1 MEMKTSEENT
11 PIELIPTVNME
22 RINFSF
28 PVMNSAPIIAP
39 NCENKQKPIT
49 HWKDLKLMDPIEMA
63 GQTELQSICM
73 CIHWYINI
81 LSFTK
86 FLALF
91 QFTGATALLRGLK
104 MIKIYAKIQ
113 FFRHQAI
120 YYALSYNP
128 SIGYNAV

>member
-1 MEMKTSEENT
+1 MDFLLKNYGNGDEDSSEENT
-11 PIELIPTVNME
+11 PTELIRTVNME

-28 PVMNSAPIIAP
+28 PVMNSAPNIAP
-39 NCENKQKPIT
+39 NCENKQKPVT

-73 CIHWYINI
+73 CMHWYINI

-91 QFTGATALLRGLK
+91 QFTGATALFSVFRERLRSSSPTDKPLE
-104 MIKIYAKIQ
+104 
-113 FFRHQAI
+113 
-120 YYALSYNP
+120 
-128 SIGYNAV
+128 SIHF